1 MVTPF
6 DRITHPYATT
16 LQVSYTYT
24 MTNTVSNYEV
34 QTIGDSTTTQV
45 EKCCI
50 SWTGGKDCN
59 LALLAAWRDPSLHV
73 TDLVVFQPEN
83 KQDFEAHPLRIMRQQ
98 SKSLGLT
105 LRIMILPTE
114 IKYRDGY
121 VNAFKQLRDEYGLQ
135 VICTGDMDLVG
146 SYQNNWMEEC
156 AEMAG
161 DGIRTSL
168 PLWKADR
175 DSCLNSLLDEKFVV
189 VFSCVKSPWFDESW
203 CGRKLDVDS
212 YKEMKIMSENPL
224 YDEKEMIN
232 WGPKDPRR
240 EVLDLG
246 GENGE
251 YHTMILDGPMYSY
264 CIEIVGTTLVE
275 EDVNNN
281 NNNNNHSNSDTNSN
295 SNGGTSDEK
304 KGEEEN
310 IIVSTKTKIKIK
322 PKAVVTEPAKNGV
335 EDRWWTYDGQ
345 TRWSFSDD
353 FDVVAKV
360 MKTVI

>member
-1 MVTPF
+1 
-6 DRITHPYATT
+6 
-16 LQVSYTYT
+16 
-24 MTNTVSNYEV
+24 MTNTISNYEE
-34 QTIGDSTTTQV
+34 QTIGDSTMTTTTV

-83 KQDFEAHPLRIMRQQ
+83 KTDFEAHPLRIMREQ
-98 SKSLGLT
+98 SQSLGLT
-105 LRIMILPTE
+105 LRIMILPTDT
-114 IKYRDGY
+114 KYRDGY

-175 DSCLNSLLDEKFVV
+175 DTCLNTLLFEKFVV
-189 VFSCVKSPWFDESW
+189 VFSCVKSPWFDKSW
-203 CGRKLDVDS
+203 CGRKLDADA
-212 YKEMKIMSENPL
+212 YKKMKIMSENPL
-224 YDEKEMIN
+224 YNEKEMIN

-251 YHTMILDGPMYSY
+251 YHTMILDAPMYKY
-264 CIEIVGTTLVE
+264 GLTL
-275 EDVNNN
+275 
-281 NNNNNHSNSDTNSN
+281 
-295 SNGGTSDEK
+295 
-304 KGEEEN
+304 
-310 IIVSTKTKIKIK
+310 VSTKTETKIK
-322 PKAVVTEPAKNGV
+322 PKAVVTEPAING

-345 TRWSFSDD
+345 TRWSFGDD
-353 FDVVAKV
+353 FDVVTKIT
-360 MKTVI
+360 KKII